1 MFVLLLSTY
10 SVSLH
15 QESSI
20 NLYIE
25 MRKIT
30 FSGYRP
36 SFKSGVMSLFTFGID
51 SDRFKDYFLG
61 NDSDYIADD
70 WRMLGND
77 MRSAIS
83 QFERQIHLWGVLLI
97 HKFECKP
104 FRKSRSFGISRPS

>member
-1 MFVLLLSTY
+1 
-10 SVSLH
+10 
-15 QESSI
+15 
-20 NLYIE
+20 

-77 MRSAIS
+77 MR
-83 QFERQIHLWGVLLI
+83 L
-97 HKFECKP
+97 
-104 FRKSRSFGISRPS
+104 

>member
-1 MFVLLLSTY
+1 MNFHLRKFS
-10 SVSLH
+10 
-15 QESSI
+15 

-83 QFERQIHLWGVLLI
+83 QFERQIHL
-97 HKFECKP
+97 
-104 FRKSRSFGISRPS
+104 

>member
-36 SFKSGVMSLFTFGID
+36 SFKSGVMLLFTFGID

-70 WRMLGND
+70 WRMVGND

-83 QFERQIHLWGVLLI
+83 QFERQIHL
-97 HKFECKP
+97 
-104 FRKSRSFGISRPS
+104 